1 MLPERERH
9 ALRAIEAEL
18 RASDP
23 AFAAVLSGR
32 SPRKIGRANLLLVLC
47 DVTAVV
53 MLVVGLF
60 ARDAA
65 LVLWGTVG
73 AGALVAW
80 HIARAES
87 TRTPSEDSEDSAGGA
102 APTAGTH

>member
-1 MLPERERH
+1 MLPEREDH
-9 ALRAIEAEL
+9 ALREIEAEL

-23 AFAAVLSGR
+23 AFAAAFTGR
-32 SPRKIGRANLLLVLC
+32 ELRRIRRSNLLLVLC

-53 MLVVGLF
+53 MLLVGLF

-65 LVLWGTVG
+65 LVLWGTVS

-80 HIARAES
+80 HIARAE
-87 TRTPSEDSEDSAGGA
+87 TARQATEDGA
-102 APTAGTH
+102 APTAGAR

>member
-1 MLPERERH
+1 MLPDRERH
-9 ALRAIEAEL
+9 ALREIEAEL

-23 AFAAVLSGR
+23 AFAAALSGR
-32 SPRKIGRANLLLVLC
+32 NLRSPRRWSLLLVLC
-47 DVTAVV
+47 DITAAV

-65 LVLWGTVG
+65 LVLWGTVS

-87 TRTPSEDSEDSAGGA
+87 ARESTEDDA
-102 APTAGTH
+102 APAAGSR

>member
-1 MLPERERH
+1 MLPDRERQT
-9 ALRAIEAEL
+9 LRAIEAEL
-18 RASDP
+18 LASDP
-23 AFAAVLSGR
+23 ALADVFSGR
-32 SPRKIGRANLLLVLC
+32 DMRQARRWNLLLVLC

-65 LVLWGTVG
+65 LVLWGTVA

-87 TRTPSEDSEDSAGGA
+87 PRKPAADDSEPPLTSLR
-102 APTAGTH
+102 

>member
-9 ALRAIEAEL
+9 ALREIEAEL
-18 RASDP
+18 EASDP
-23 AFAAVLSGR
+23 AFAAALSGR
-32 SPRKIGRANLLLVLC
+32 SLSEARRWQFLLVLC
-47 DVTAVV
+47 DITAGV

-60 ARDAA
+60 AREAG
-65 LVLWGTVG
+65 LVLWGTVA

-87 TRTPSEDSEDSAGGA
+87 VRKSAQDGT
-102 APTAGTH
+102 TAGSR

>member
-1 MLPERERH
+1 MLPERDHH
-9 ALRAIEAEL
+9 ALREIEAEL

-23 AFAAVLSGR
+23 AFAAAFSGR
-32 SPRKIGRANLLLVLC
+32 ELRGSRRFNLLLVLC

-53 MLVVGLF
+53 MLLVGLF

-65 LVLWGTVG
+65 LVLWGTVS

-80 HIARAES
+80 HIARAE
-87 TRTPSEDSEDSAGGA
+87 TERQPTEDGA
-102 APTAGTH
+102 SPTAGAH

>member
-1 MLPERERH
+1 MLPDRERH
-9 ALRAIEAEL
+9 ALREIEAEL

-23 AFAAVLSGR
+23 AFAAAFSGRELR
-32 SPRKIGRANLLLVLC
+32 SPRRWSLLLVLC
-47 DVTAVV
+47 DITAVT
-53 MLVVGLF
+53 MLLVGLF

-65 LVLWGTVG
+65 LVLWGTVS

-87 TRTPSEDSEDSAGGA
+87 IRESTEDGTAAAGSR
-102 APTAGTH
+102 

>member
-18 RASDP
+18 QASDP
-23 AFAAVLSGR
+23 AFAAALSGR
-32 SPRKIGRANLLLVLC
+32 KPRRPSRWNLLLVLC
-47 DVTAVV
+47 DVTAAV

-65 LVLWGTVG
+65 LVLWGTVT

-87 TRTPSEDSEDSAGGA
+87 VHESTEDGSTRAAG
-102 APTAGTH
+102 AP

>member
-1 MLPERERH
+1 MLPDRERH
-9 ALRAIEAEL
+9 ALREIEAEL
-18 RASDP
+18 QASDP
-23 AFAAVLSGR
+23 TFAAAFTGR
-32 SPRKIGRANLLLVLC
+32 NLRENKRWNLLLLLC

-80 HIARAES
+80 HIARAET
-87 TRTPSEDSEDSAGGA
+87 TRKHAPDETTPATGS
-102 APTAGTH
+102 H

>member
-9 ALRAIEAEL
+9 ALREIEAEL
-18 RASDP
+18 QASDP
-23 AFAAVLSGR
+23 AFAAALSGR
-32 SPRKIGRANLLLVLC
+32 TLREKWRANLLLVLC

-60 ARDAA
+60 ARDAG
-65 LVLWGTVG
+65 LVLWGTVA

-87 TRTPSEDSEDSAGGA
+87 ARKS
-102 APTAGTH
+102 TADGSTVD

>member
-1 MLPERERH
+1 MLPDRERH
-9 ALRAIEAEL
+9 ALREIEAEL

-23 AFAAVLSGR
+23 AFAATLSGGKLR
-32 SPRKIGRANLLLVLC
+32 PPRQWSLLLVLS

-53 MLVVGLF
+53 MLLVGLF

-65 LVLWGTVG
+65 LVLWGTVS

-87 TRTPSEDSEDSAGGA
+87 IRESTEDGSTPATGS
-102 APTAGTH
+102 H

>member
-1 MLPERERH
+1 MLPDRERH
-9 ALRAIEAEL
+9 ALREIEAEL
-18 RASDP
+18 LASDP
-23 AFAAVLSGR
+23 ALADVFSGR
-32 SPRKIGRANLLLVLC
+32 DMRQARRWSLLLILC

-65 LVLWGTVG
+65 LVLWGTVS

-80 HIARAES
+80 HIARSESDRKVTTDDAES
-87 TRTPSEDSEDSAGGA
+87 A
-102 APTAGTH
+102 AH

>member
-9 ALRAIEAEL
+9 ALREIEAEL
-18 RASDP
+18 QASDP
-23 AFAAVLSGR
+23 AFAAAFTGR
-32 SPRKIGRANLLLVLC
+32 TLREARRWNLLLVLC
-47 DVTAVV
+47 DVTAAV

-80 HIARAES
+80 HIARTETSPKS
-87 TRTPSEDSEDSAGGA
+87 TPDGSA
-102 APTAGTH
+102 AGSTVD

>member
-1 MLPERERH
+1 MLPDRERH
-9 ALRAIEAEL
+9 ALREIEAEL

-23 AFAAVLSGR
+23 AFAAAFSGHQLR
-32 SPRKIGRANLLLVLC
+32 KPRRWPLLLVLC
-47 DVTAVV
+47 DITAVV

-60 ARDAA
+60 ARDAV

-87 TRTPSEDSEDSAGGA
+87 VRETAESTEDGT
-102 APTAGTH
+102 PTAGAA

>member
-1 MLPERERH
+1 MLPDRERH
-9 ALRAIEAEL
+9 ALREIEAEL
-18 RASDP
+18 LASDP
-23 AFAAVLSGR
+23 ALAEVFSGR
-32 SPRKIGRANLLLVLC
+32 RLRETRRSNLLLILC

-80 HIARAES
+80 HIARTETDRTAVPDDAE
-87 TRTPSEDSEDSAGGA
+87 P
-102 APTAGTH
+102 APGPR

>member
-1 MLPERERH
+1 MLPDRERH
-9 ALRAIEAEL
+9 ALREIEAEL

-23 AFAAVLSGR
+23 VFAAAFTGR
-32 SPRKIGRANLLLVLC
+32 SLREHKRWNLLLVLC

-80 HIARAES
+80 HIARAET
-87 TRTPSEDSEDSAGGA
+87 TREPAPDGTTPAAGS
-102 APTAGTH
+102 H

>member
-1 MLPERERH
+1 MLPDHERQT
-9 ALRAIEAEL
+9 LSAIEAEL
-18 RASDP
+18 LASDP
-23 AFAAVLSGR
+23 ALADVFSGR
-32 SPRKIGRANLLLVLC
+32 DMRQARRWSLLLVLS

-65 LVLWGTVG
+65 LVLWGTVA

-87 TRTPSEDSEDSAGGA
+87 TRKATTGEAEPA
-102 APTAGTH
+102 AH

>member
-18 RASDP
+18 QASDP
-23 AFAAVLSGR
+23 AFAAALSGR
-32 SPRKIGRANLLLVLC
+32 KLRFPRRWNLLLLLS
-47 DVTAVV
+47 DITAVV
-53 MLVVGLF
+53 MLLVGLF

-65 LVLWGTVG
+65 LVLWGTVS

-87 TRTPSEDSEDSAGGA
+87 VRESTEDGTTRAAG
-102 APTAGTH
+102 AP

>member
-1 MLPERERH
+1 MLPKRDRHVLRE
-9 ALRAIEAEL
+9 IEAEL

-23 AFAAVLSGR
+23 EFAATLSGR
-32 SPRKIGRANLLLVLC
+32 SPRKPRRSGNLLLVLC

-60 ARDAA
+60 ARDAG
-65 LVLWGTVG
+65 LILWGTVS

-87 TRTPSEDSEDSAGGA
+87 TRESTEDGA
-102 APTAGTH
+102 EPTAGAH

>member
-9 ALRAIEAEL
+9 ALREIEAEL

-23 AFAAVLSGR
+23 AFAAAFTGR
-32 SPRKIGRANLLLVLC
+32 SPRETKRWNLLLVLC
-47 DVTAVV
+47 DITAVV

-80 HIARAES
+80 HIARAE
-87 TRTPSEDSEDSAGGA
+87 
-102 APTAGTH
+102 TAGQTAQDGTPAAGSTVD

>member
-1 MLPERERH
+1 MLPDRERH
-9 ALRAIEAEL
+9 ALREIEAEL
-18 RASDP
+18 KASDP
-23 AFAAVLSGR
+23 AFAAAFSGRTLR
-32 SPRKIGRANLLLVLC
+32 SPRRWNLLLVLC
-47 DVTAVV
+47 DVTAAV

-65 LVLWGTVG
+65 LVLWGTVS

-87 TRTPSEDSEDSAGGA
+87 VRESTEDGA
-102 APTAGTH
+102 ATAGSA

>member
-18 RASDP
+18 QASDP
-23 AFAAVLSGR
+23 AFAAAFSGRKLR
-32 SPRKIGRANLLLVLC
+32 SPRRRSLLLVLC
-47 DVTAVV
+47 DITAVA

-65 LVLWGTVG
+65 LVLWGTVS

-87 TRTPSEDSEDSAGGA
+87 VRESTEDGTTRATP
-102 APTAGTH
+102 

>member
-1 MLPERERH
+1 MLPDRERH
-9 ALRAIEAEL
+9 VLREIELEL
-18 RASDP
+18 QASDP
-23 AFAAVLSGR
+23 AFAAAFAGR
-32 SPRKIGRANLLLVLC
+32 TQRETRRWNLLLVLC

-60 ARDAA
+60 ARDAG

-80 HIARAES
+80 HIARAET
-87 TRTPSEDSEDSAGGA
+87 TRKPAPDGTTPAADS
-102 APTAGTH
+102 H